1 MQQVVAVAG
10 HPVIGRLADQAQSRD
25 VQERRQRPAET
36 AKDQNNYVVY
46 VKGAEDIPT
55 KVYESSSPFEAEKFS
70 KKRIG
75 SWIVNEH
82 GAMADLKI
90 KTKAGEKTVRV
101 PADFQNTGFSPIH
114 DRPGSRQQMFDEGY
128 PAEMIDSQSVGEF
141 EARQEEEE
149 LVNDSESWKW
159 N

>member
-1 MQQVVAVAG
+1 M
-10 HPVIGRLADQAQSRD
+10 
-25 VQERRQRPAET
+25 
-36 AKDQNNYVVY
+36 
-46 VKGAEDIPT
+46 KGAEDIPT